1 MTTFVISPEN
11 KDQFKAI
18 SSFLKLVK
26 IPTKTFSTEQKEDFA
41 LFKLMEEEKDSPIL
55 NKQEKVNFEKW
66 LRNEL

>member
-26 IPTKTFSTEQKEDFA
+26 IPTKAFSTEQKEDFA